1 MTVIEILQ
9 SVQFVVNQEGDPT
22 AAVLD
27 IKVWEAILS
36 MLEDAEDIQIIRNRV
51 QNWRIKEGWTA
62 WEDFEAELD
71 ADALPTVD

>member
-1 MTVIEILQ
+1 MTVMEILQ
-9 SVQFVVNQEGDPT
+9 SVQFVVNQEGNPT

-71 ADALPTVD
+71 ANALPTVD